1 MAILID
7 LIVIGIV
14 LLSTFLGYKKGL
26 IGVAFKIVST
36 LIAIVITLI
45 LFKPV
50 SGYIINNTQFA
61 QNIENTI
68 VEKLETEDIEE
79 GKIKKED
86 SELPSVIVDYIN
98 EGITETVN
106 EAKDNVVKVVAKNLA
121 QTAIELV
128 VMVGIFIVVRLL
140 LIFAK
145 AILEAVAEIP
155 IIKQF
160 NEVGG
165 ILYGILRGALIIY
178 IVLAVVSL
186 ILPMLD
192 KGTVLG
198 AINETVLTKVI
209 YNNNLILM
217 MFF

>member
-7 LIVIGIV
+7 LIVIGIL
-14 LLSTFLGYKKGL
+14 LLSTFIGYKRGL

-50 SGYIINNTQFA
+50 SSFIINNTQFA

-68 VEKLETEDIEE
+68 VEKLATEEIEE
-79 GKIKKED
+79 GKIKQED
-86 SELPSVIVDYIN
+86 SELPSVIVNYIN

-121 QTAIELV
+121 QTAIELI

-165 ILYGILRGALIIY
+165 ILYGILRGALLIY
-178 IVLAVVSL
+178 IVLAIVSL
-186 ILPMLD
+186 ILPMMD
-192 KGTVLG
+192 KGAVL
-198 AINETVLTKVI
+198 ATINETILTKVL

-217 MFF
+217 LFF

>member
-7 LIVIGIV
+7 LIVIGIL
-14 LLSTFLGYKKGL
+14 LLSTFIGYKRGL

-50 SGYIINNTQFA
+50 SSFIINNTQFA
-61 QNIENTI
+61 QSIENTI
-68 VEKLETEDIEE
+68 VEKLSTEEIEA
-79 GKIKKED
+79 GKIKQED
-86 SELPSVIVDYIN
+86 SDLPSVIVNYIN

-106 EAKDNVVKVVAKNLA
+106 ETKDNVVKVVAKNLA
-121 QTAIELV
+121 QTAIELI
-128 VMVGIFIVVRLL
+128 VMVGIFVVVRLL

-165 ILYGILRGALIIY
+165 ILYGILRGALLIY

-186 ILPMLD
+186 ILPMMD
-192 KGTVLG
+192 KGAVVS
-198 AINETVLTKVI
+198 AINETFLTKVL

-217 MFF
+217 LFF

>member
-7 LIVIGIV
+7 LIVIGIL
-14 LLSTFLGYKKGL
+14 LLSTFIGYKRGL

-36 LIAIVITLI
+36 LIAIAITLI

-50 SGYIINNTQFA
+50 SSFIINNTQFA

-68 VEKLETEDIEE
+68 VEKLATEEIEE
-79 GKIKKED
+79 GKIKQED
-86 SELPSVIVDYIN
+86 SELPSVIVNYIN

-121 QTAIELV
+121 QTAIELI

-165 ILYGILRGALIIY
+165 ILYGILRGALLIY
-178 IVLAVVSL
+178 IALAIVSL
-186 ILPMLD
+186 ILPMMD
-192 KGTVLG
+192 KGAVL
-198 AINETVLTKVI
+198 ATINETILTKVL

-217 MFF
+217 LFF